1 MNLLKMYVKYPHSIL
16 MWCFLFS
23 INTKESHLLRTVIH
37 QAGIW
42 VNIGN
47 KERSSTHNRPNYRLM
62 RNNKLHTDRRY
73 REISGEFKHYLT
85 LGQFNPRRSAQ
96 FSFLLWHQ
104 HILMPLRLY
113 LMCLTNAEF
122 YRESANTILSFKNDD
137 ILISSVASNRLTFT
151 MLTIYW
157 GYHKTWGEDAAIKIM
172 PQISM
177 FILRLSHFFWSKYT
191 FRFL

>member
-1 MNLLKMYVKYPHSIL
+1 MGKHRQYGEIKY
-16 MWCFLFS
+16 
-23 INTKESHLLRTVIH
+23 TQQT
-37 QAGIW
+37 
-42 VNIGN
+42 
-47 KERSSTHNRPNYRLM
+47 NYRLM

-73 REISGEFKHYLT
+73 REVSGEFKHYLT

-96 FSFLLWHQ
+96 IFFLLWHQ

-122 YRESANTILSFKNDD
+122 YTESANIMLSSENDD

-151 MLTIYW
+151 MLTIW
-157 GYHKTWGEDAAIKIM
+157 GYHKTWGEDEAIKIM
-172 PQISM
+172 PQISI
-177 FILRLSHFFWSKYT
+177 FILRLNHFFWSKYT